1 MLFSR
6 LFKKKDKKPQ
16 NPLGYLKKNYT
27 NEITIQDLD
36 HREINIKVRDV
47 GNDKTFLIITNMKT
61 KEEMVFDFD
70 GAIVLNAIITD
81 YVENG
86 NLNKVEEIF
95 SEEQEEEQQGEKL

>member
-1 MLFSR
+1 MILSR
-6 LFKKKDKKPQ
+6 LFKKKNKTPE
-16 NPLGYLKKNYT
+16 NPLGYLKKNFT

-36 HREINIKVRDV
+36 HREINVKVRDV

-86 NLNKVEEIF
+86 NLNKVEQIF
-95 SEEQEEEQQGEKL
+95 SEQEQEDQGE

>member
-6 LFKKKDKKPQ
+6 LFKRKEKTPQ

-36 HREINIKVRDV
+36 HREINVKVRDV
-47 GNDKTFLIITNMKT
+47 GNDKTFLIITNVKT

-81 YVENG
+81 YVEN
-86 NLNKVEEIF
+86 ED
-95 SEEQEEEQQGEKL
+95 QGE

>member
-1 MLFSR
+1 MFKR
-6 LFKKKDKKPQ
+6 LFKRKKKEAQ

-27 NEITIQDLD
+27 NEITIQDID
-36 HREINIKVRDV
+36 HKEVQFKVRDV
-47 GNDKTFLIITNMKT
+47 GNDRTFLIITDLKT

-70 GAIVLNAIITD
+70 SAIVLNAIITD

-95 SEEQEEEQQGEKL
+95 SEEQEEEQQGEQL